1 VREHLKFYRK
11 LLKFPEI
18 ISEAIN
24 KMSIVIPPS
33 ALTGGKKGSNG
44 AGKEG
49 KLTKLYFGLIK
60 KNERDVISLL

>member
-1 VREHLKFYRK
+1 M
-11 LLKFPEI
+11 KFPEI

-24 KMSIVIPPS
+24 KMSVVIPQS
-33 ALTGGKKGSNG
+33 ALSWGKKDGS
-44 AGKEG
+44 ES